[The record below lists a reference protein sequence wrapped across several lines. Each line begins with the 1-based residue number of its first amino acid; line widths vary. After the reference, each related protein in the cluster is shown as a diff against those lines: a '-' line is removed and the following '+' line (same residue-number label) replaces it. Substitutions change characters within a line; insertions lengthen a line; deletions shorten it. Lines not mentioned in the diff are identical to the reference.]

1 MNIKDKI
8 KTLIYIFFGLLFI
21 SGCCICNISYAQ
33 STTTVSV
40 NSSKEI
46 YEENEEIEVTVLIEN
61 AKTVAFSTYIYFDNL
76 KLEYISGPENVN
88 VVENYIVY
96 VWYDKTGGNTPLE
109 GEVAKFKFKAKER
122 GIATFSVN
130 GEFYDN
136 QNKQIETN
144 FKDVQIKIGKEQGL
158 INNLIEEKDSK
169 DLQTNNANLQILRLD
184 REGITP
190 NFKQDVYKYY
200 ITVPIDVKS
209 IEVLAIGENPNSI
222 IDIKG
227 NDNLITG
234 LNVITINVL
243 SEDRTQSNVYTI
255 EVTKTDNESSAN
267 TNLEILA
274 VENVLLNPP
283 FEPNITQYNVNI
295 SNQLS
300 NLNIFA
306 VPEDPNATVQIN
318 GNSNLNEGNNLI
330 TITVTAQN
338 GFSKKLYVLDVYKRN
353 YNEEIIFKNEQEDNI
368 HKLEEIYQLEKT
380 SENSNI
386 LINENKDNDNKK
398 FNKQKSI
405 FAIGFLF
412 SIIVIIVVCIF
423 YFKFK

>member
-283 FEPNITQYNVNI
+283 FESNITQYNVNI

>member
-190 NFKQDVYKYY
+190 DFKQDVYKYY